1 MGYFRS
7 GIFRPLPTEIFPV
20 TQVAEAFQRMATAK
34 HIGKVVLAI
43 TPPARAIVAGLKG
56 HRSAAVKAAAGAA
69 VKGGAHE
76 AAIAPAEGVE
86 ALARIMAAGSA
97 QVAVSSRPLQPIID
111 FLRGQKDVDP
121 AAAAAKGAGRK
132 LYPRPALVN
141 AYAPPVTETE
151 KRLAQIWQDLIG
163 IEQVGAQDNFF
174 ELGGDSLI
182 GVQVISRIKREFTV
196 QLSSTALYEGPTLDA
211 FAKAIDAARAE
222 PLPAGA
228 AKEGGP

>member
-1 MGYFRS
+1 MIECS
-7 GIFRPLPTEIFPV
+7 GR
-20 TQVAEAFQRMATAK
+20 TQRTAMPGFHRMDLGHGSLAMMSGMISASTAA
-34 HIGKVVLAI
+34 VSR
-43 TPPARAIVAGLKG
+43 PARAITAGLKG
-56 HRSAAVKAAAGAA
+56 QRSAAVKAAAGAA
-69 VKGGAHE
+69 VRGGAHE

-86 ALARIMAAGSA
+86 ALARIMAAGSP

-111 FLRGQKDVDP
+111 FLRGQKDTDP

-141 AYAPPVTETE
+141 AYAPPATETE
-151 KRLAQIWQDLIG
+151 KKLAQIWQDLIG

-211 FAKAIDAARAE
+211 FAKAIDAAKGEAAAA
-222 PLPAGA
+222 PA
-228 AKEGGP
+228 AKEAGA